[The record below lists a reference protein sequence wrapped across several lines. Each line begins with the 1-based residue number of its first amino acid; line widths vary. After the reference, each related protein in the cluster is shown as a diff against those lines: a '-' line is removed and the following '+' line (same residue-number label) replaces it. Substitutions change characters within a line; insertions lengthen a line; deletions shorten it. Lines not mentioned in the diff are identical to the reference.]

1 MNIIAFSELDKQVV
15 LKSNLCTRKSLIKY
29 FEQKMF
35 VLKLAENAPS
45 LYSREVAGVSDPAET
60 KKSFEFN
67 PKLERSAVS
76 GFLYLEHNWL
86 KNVVYLMR
94 KTRESGWLQ
103 SHVFGIVS
111 DSLALKYVY
120 QYAKNRGNITSLFSC
135 AIILDQRILWAF
147 HCSRSVCRSTAALL
161 QFWCYLY
168 NRRRNIMHEI

>member
-1 MNIIAFSELDKQVV
+1 MHHLYTPGRLQGCLIQPKQ
-15 LKSNLCTRKSLIKY
+15 
-29 FEQKMF
+29 
-35 VLKLAENAPS
+35 
-45 LYSREVAGVSDPAET
+45 

-67 PKLERSAVS
+67 SKLERSAVS